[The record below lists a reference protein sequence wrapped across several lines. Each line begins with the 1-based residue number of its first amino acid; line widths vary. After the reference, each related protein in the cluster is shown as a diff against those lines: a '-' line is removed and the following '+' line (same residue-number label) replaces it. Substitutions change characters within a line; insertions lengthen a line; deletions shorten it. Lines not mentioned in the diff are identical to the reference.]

1 MYSIKVGRFEED
13 PEAQGV
19 IRPEDESWQLV
30 IDKEGYPHLYIKVQF
45 EPELI
50 EGEEKGEGLFCIE
63 DMLPEGVTI
72 PDLMKS
78 KFGGKLSPDEE
89 KKAFEAHMARKESTG
104 IPCPR

>member
-1 MYSIKVGRFEED
+1 MYSIKVGRFDED
-13 PEAQGV
+13 PQAQGV

-30 IDKEGYPHLYIKVQF
+30 IDKDGYPHLYVKVQF
-45 EPELI
+45 E
-50 EGEEKGEGLFCIE
+50 EGDEHEEGLFCVE
-63 DMLPEGVTI
+63 DIFPDELTI

-89 KKAFEAHMARKESTG
+89 KKAFEAYTARKERTG